1 MSNWEYASE
10 DELEAAREAYSI
22 DDPKHPD
29 YAETM
34 AELADAEREL
44 KKEGVQTLNEALEAA
59 QEPMRALNAA
69 LVAAQSEFPPIERS
83 KTVNVRTRE
92 QGTYSFSYAP
102 LDAILEKTRPALTK
116 HGLALTQQL
125 TATGLRTELRHK
137 DGAKIGGTFPLPHT
151 PTSAQQLGS
160 LLTYLRRYAI
170 VALLGVAAEDD
181 DDAGQ
186 SEFKAP
192 KQKPGE
198 PPFTSEGQRKLMY
211 ALRDK
216 LIKAG
221 KLDEETFNAQV
232 FDDYGK
238 RASQLTSNQTS
249 EVIDRL
255 NKALEKHHE
264 RSS

>member
-1 MSNWEYASE
+1 MSVWDDATE

-29 YAETM
+29 YT
-34 AELADAEREL
+34 DTYHTPTYERTQVESV
-44 KKEGVQTLNEALEAA
+44 K
-59 QEPMRALNAA
+59 ALNTA
-69 LVAAQSEFPPIERS
+69 LAKAQAEFPRLERS
-83 KTVNVRTRE
+83 KSVTVKTRE
-92 QGTYSFSYAP
+92 QGSYSFSYAP

-125 TATGLRTELRHK
+125 TANGLRTELRHK

-151 PTSAQQLGS
+151 PASAQQLGS

-186 SEFKAP
+186 TGESSEFKA
-192 KQKPGE
+192 

-221 KLDEETFNAQV
+221 KLDEATFNAQV
-232 FDDYGK
+232 QDDYGK
-238 RASQLTSNQTS
+238 RASQLTGAQTS

-255 NKALEKHHE
+255 TKALEKHHE

>member
-1 MSNWEYASE
+1 LSNWEYASE
-10 DELEAAREAYSI
+10 AEREAGREAYEPT
-22 DDPKHPD
+22 DPKHPD

-34 AELADAEREL
+34 AELADAERKLE
-44 KKEGVQTLNEALEAA
+44 KEQPVYESYDERTQVERRV
-59 QEPMRALNAA
+59 RALNAA

-83 KTVNVRTRE
+83 KTVTVKTRE
-92 QGTYSFSYAP
+92 QGSYTFSYAP
-102 LDAILEKTRPALTK
+102 LDAILEKTRPALVK

-125 TATGLRTELRHK
+125 TANGLRTELRHT

-151 PTSAQQLGS
+151 PATAQQLGS

-186 SEFKAP
+186 TGEPSKF
-192 KQKPGE
+192 E

-211 ALRDK
+211 LLRDK
-216 LIKAG
+216 LIKAD
-221 KLDEETFNAQV
+221 KLDGAQ
-232 FDDYGK
+232 FSEQIKAEYGVIPSK
-238 RASQLTSNQTS
+238 LNREQTS

-255 NKALEKHHE
+255 NKALEKHGLDG
-264 RSS
+264 